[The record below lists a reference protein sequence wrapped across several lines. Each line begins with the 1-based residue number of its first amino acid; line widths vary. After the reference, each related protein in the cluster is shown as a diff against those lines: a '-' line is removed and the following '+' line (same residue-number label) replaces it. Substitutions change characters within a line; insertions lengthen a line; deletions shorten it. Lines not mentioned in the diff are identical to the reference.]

1 MIKVVSK
8 FNRCLSFTLP
18 SGEVIDVKV
27 LGEKV
32 DAAKAAKTLLTAL
45 NADAPSA

>member
-27 LGEKV
+27 LGEKA
-32 DAAKAAKTLLTAL
+32 DAALAAKKLLAAL
-45 NADAPSA
+45 NATA